1 MDQLAPDGRLIIPV
15 MNHISGGQNLELID
29 RTSDGKIKRQIL
41 TSVDMAPLTDVENQ
55 LKSTFVLSS
64 LSQKIS
70 RLQKLPV
77 RIVKSLL
84 SKKNS

>member
-84 SKKNS
+84 SKKKS

>member
-15 MNHISGGQNLELID
+15 LDDIKGGQNLELID
-29 RTSDGKIKRQIL
+29 RMSDGKIKQRIL
-41 TSVDMAPLTDVENQ
+41 TSVDMAPLTDIENQ

-84 SKKNS
+84 SKRK

>member
-41 TSVDMAPLTDVENQ
+41 TSVNMAPLTDVENQ

-84 SKKNS
+84 SKRN

>member
-29 RTSDGKIKRQIL
+29 RISDGKIKRQIL

>member
-1 MDQLAPDGRLIIPV
+1 

>member
-41 TSVDMAPLTDVENQ
+41 TSVNMAPLTDVENQ
-55 LKSTFVLSS
+55 LKSTFFLSS

-84 SKKNS
+84 SKRN